1 MGCLLVSYS
10 GAPSDE
16 SIPYHATVLEP
27 LQPYS
32 LICYGSE
39 LVEQLDPVSNQVL
52 SDGQQIY
59 CSWRDSG
66 PALGSVTVT
75 CCVRV
80 APCTRPAAA
89 WIGRNVA
96 SYARLS

>member
-1 MGCLLVSYS
+1 MGCMLLSYS

-16 SIPYHATVLEP
+16 TIPYHAAVLEP

-32 LICYGSE
+32 LICYGPE
-39 LVEQLDPVSNQVL
+39 LVKKHDIVSDTVL

-75 CCVRV
+75 CCVPV
-80 APCTRPAAA
+80 SPCTRPAGA

-96 SYARLS
+96 SHARLS